1 MFSYFYTDFHKWAID
16 LVGFGKGDNNSTQDH
31 WGVLTIVVVTVGVLL
46 LFLKVSSATSILL
59 NFYNIPRCSQDSECI
74 VAYCSCCQRRSG
86 LLNTSIKQAP
96 TIVLVSINMA
106 KTPLSRSQCWNE
118 IGKIKYKAL
127 VAIEPEFGVVK
138 TTPVSDTAV
147 NERAYDSHARLAAK
161 TLRYEIIAYKNTD
174 QLNRIFS
181 HHLSL

>member
-1 MFSYFYTDFHKWAID
+1 MQSLPFPMRWK
-16 LVGFGKGDNNSTQDH
+16 NSPAVN
-31 WGVLTIVVVTVGVLL
+31 VLTFCAPCI
-46 LFLKVSSATSILL
+46 
-59 NFYNIPRCSQDSECI
+59 YIPRCSQDSECI

-127 VAIEPEFGVVK
+127 VAIEPAFGVVK

-161 TLRYEIIAYKNTD
+161 TLRYEITAYKNTD

-181 HHLSL
+181 HHLLNSFHT